1 MSNSIPE
8 IEDADLLF
16 IFGYNG
22 ADSHPIVARRIV
34 RAKEKG
40 ATLITVDPRVTETA
54 RISDMHLP
62 IKGGTNMILVNAFG
76 NVLINENLY
85 DEEFIK
91 EHTDNFEEYKKIV
104 EPYTPEYAAKYTN
117 IPADMIRKTMREY
130 AKAKDAM
137 ILYGFL
143 SKDDLEIFKLLI
155 TVSGIGPK
163 GGLAILSTLPADDLR
178 FAILSGDSKAISK
191 APGIGAKTAQRVIL
205 DLKDKLSLEDAF
217 EKKLENQASGAAV
230 SMNSSVK
237 NDAVMA
243 LNALGYS
250 STESLKAVSKVD
262 ITEDMD
268 VEDVLKLAL
277 KNMG

>member
-1 MSNSIPE
+1 M
-8 IEDADLLF
+8 
-16 IFGYNG
+16 
-22 ADSHPIVARRIV
+22 DSMYAY
-34 RAKEKG
+34 
-40 ATLITVDPRVTETA
+40 
-54 RISDMHLP
+54 
-62 IKGGTNMILVNAFG
+62 IKGELAEKNIDSIVVEAAGVG
-76 NVLINENLY
+76 YLIYIPTQYFDMLP
-85 DEEFIK
+85 DEGS
-91 EHTDNFEEYKKIV
+91 YLCV
-104 EPYTPEYAAKYTN
+104 
-117 IPADMIRKTMREY
+117 RE
-130 AKAKDAM
+130 DAM

-217 EKKLENQASGAAV
+217 EKKLENQTSGAAV
-230 SMNSSVK
+230 SMNSTVK